1 MPKKKPEAARRSD
14 CPIAGA
20 LDILGDR
27 WSLLI
32 LRDVVFRSFREYGH
46 FLAAG
51 EGISTNILAERLDRL
66 TCAGLLVRQE
76 HPTDGKKFL
85 YRLSEK
91 GVDLV
96 PTLIELA
103 LWGAKYV
110 PNNAAPAEV
119 VHQMRTAREQM
130 IEQLRGALLAE
141 LRDPAKAGP
150 AGIVP
155 AASASAAAR
164 DSGPKTKRVKKDHRA
179 SKSTR
184 TRFAVAAED
193 VPRLLRTSRA

>member
-1 MPKKKPEAARRSD
+1 MPKKKPETVRRSD

-32 LRDVVFRSFREYGH
+32 LRDTVFRGFREYGQ
-46 FLAAG
+46 FLTAG
-51 EGISTNILAERLDRL
+51 EGIATNILAERLERL

-96 PTLIELA
+96 PALIELA
-103 LWGAKYV
+103 VWGAKYV
-110 PNNAAPAEV
+110 PDNAAPPEV
-119 VHQMRTAREQM
+119 IHQMRTAREKM
-130 IEQLRGALLAE
+130 VRQLRETLLRE
-141 LRDPAKAGP
+141 LRDSAK
-150 AGIVP
+150 
-155 AASASAAAR
+155 
-164 DSGPKTKRVKKDHRA
+164 PK
-179 SKSTR
+179 
-184 TRFAVAAED
+184 
-193 VPRLLRTSRA
+193 